1 MPTGN
6 NRYEYAVVG
15 LGQFG
20 ASVALRLHELGYG
33 VLGIDRSRAIVQALA
48 DQLPNLLVMDAT
60 DEDALAAIEIATF
73 DMVLVAI
80 GDDLARAIILV
91 IALKDMG
98 VRHVICKA
106 MNDHD
111 GRILL
116 RVGADEIVMP
126 EYEYGRWTA
135 ERLAIRGAKTVQEVE
150 PGVILCA
157 MQAPPRAAGISLGD
171 LALNKNGIEVLLL
184 AGSQRQSMP
193 SPNTILAEGDTLWL
207 LGSESAL
214 RSLTIFRGNDG

>member
-1 MPTGN
+1 M
-6 NRYEYAVVG
+6 R
-15 LGQFG
+15 
-20 ASVALRLHELGYG
+20 YG
-33 VLGIDRSRAIVQALA
+33 VLGIDRNRAIVQSLA

-150 PGVILCA
+150 PG
-157 MQAPPRAAGISLGD
+157 
-171 LALNKNGIEVLLL
+171 
-184 AGSQRQSMP
+184 
-193 SPNTILAEGDTLWL
+193 
-207 LGSESAL
+207 
-214 RSLTIFRGNDG
+214 